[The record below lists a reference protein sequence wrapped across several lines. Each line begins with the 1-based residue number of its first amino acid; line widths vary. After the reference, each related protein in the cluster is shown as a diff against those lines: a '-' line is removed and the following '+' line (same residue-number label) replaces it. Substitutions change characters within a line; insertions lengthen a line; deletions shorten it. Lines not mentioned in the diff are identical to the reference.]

1 MSWLWNEFKTFSK
14 ERGKDMSK
22 AASKFGIIRSFF
34 GVMTHLMYWVI
45 GAVFF
50 LGLMEAVLG
59 FKLLWWIIRL
69 VYLGILML
77 IVKVFKVDIP
87 AFLVPKF
94 NDLALS
100 RKASGEEYERYVAE
114 KLEEKGFYNVRLTP
128 SSGDYG
134 VDILAE
140 KGGVKFAFQCKRY
153 SHPVGVKAVQEIYAG
168 CRKYGMEQPVVVTNT
183 RFTPNA
189 KTLADDLGVSLW
201 ELEMFDAIF

>member
-1 MSWLWNEFKTFSK
+1 MSWLWSELKAFSS
-14 ERGKDMSK
+14 ERGKAIDRAFK
-22 AASKFGIIRSFF
+22 KFGLIRSFIGCTGNIIYWLL
-34 GVMTHLMYWVI
+34 GVMC
-45 GAVFF
+45 F
-50 LGLMEAVLG
+50 LALMELLLA
-59 FKLLWWIIRL
+59 FKFLWWIIRL
-69 VYLGILML
+69 VYFGILTL
-77 IVKVFKVDIP
+77 IIKVFKVDIP
-87 AFLVPKF
+87 APLVPKF
-94 NDLALS
+94 NDPALS

-140 KGGVKFAFQCKRY
+140 KGGVKYAFQCKRH

-168 CRKYGMEQPVVVTNT
+168 CRKYGMEQPVVVSNT
-183 RFTPNA
+183 RFTPHA

>member
-1 MSWLWNEFKTFSK
+1 MSWLWSELKAFSG
-14 ERGKDMSK
+14 ERGKAIDRAFK
-22 AASKFGIIRSFF
+22 KFGFIRSFIGCTGNIIYWLF
-34 GVMTHLMYWVI
+34 GVM
-45 GAVFF
+45 FF
-50 LGLMEAVLG
+50 LMLMEGVLA
-59 FKLLWWIIRL
+59 FKLIWWIIRL
-69 VYLGILML
+69 IYFGLLTL
-77 IVKVFKVDIP
+77 LVKVFKVDIP
-87 AFLVPKF
+87 APLMPVFG
-94 NDLALS
+94 DTALS

-140 KGGVKFAFQCKRY
+140 KGGVKFAFQCKHY

-168 CRKYGMEQPVVVTNT
+168 CRKYGMERPVVVANT

-189 KTLADDLGVSLW
+189 ETLADDLGVSLW